1 MLNKPS
7 LSSLFFNPLGRPLDR
22 FIYWM
27 PNESRSVATRFSPV
41 SLPVWRV
48 PRPHHHSPHFFGFL
62 NGRERK
68 NSKSH
73 EYLWEKNKIIEGEMK
88 YGCRVC
94 VNTHKSMCAHFS
106 YVTRQLLYNA
116 RCESYFSQEFF
127 ADLVRETGF
136 SSYPFKND
144 LIFPTLRNSFWRA
157 FCHPLS
163 RLYSKLKDF

>member
-62 NGRERK
+62 NGREKKKFKIPWIFMRK
-68 NSKSH
+68 EQNYRGRDEIWMQS
-73 EYLWEKNKIIEGEMK
+73 
-88 YGCRVC
+88 VC
-94 VNTHKSMCAHFS
+94 KHTQKHVCTFFLRHSSVALQCALRKLFFS
-106 YVTRQLLYNA
+106 RIFRWPCSWDRIFILSIQEWFDFSNLAQLILA
-116 RCESYFSQEFF
+116 SFLSPAVE
-127 ADLVRETGF
+127 V
-136 SSYPFKND
+136 
-144 LIFPTLRNSFWRA
+144 IF
-157 FCHPLS
+157 
-163 RLYSKLKDF
+163 